1 MNDGY
6 GLAMA
11 LRRSYL
17 AMHRQANARFSKLGL
32 TADQFVLLNLLAQE
46 DGITQR
52 ELVERSFSDPNT
64 VRAML
69 VLLEGQELILREPHP
84 TDARARCVLLTKKG
98 RRLHAKAWEASADFH
113 QLLQD
118 LIRPAELRTLLET
131 LQRVEQGIV
140 TATPQRT

>member
-1 MNDGY
+1 
-6 GLAMA
+6 MA

-32 TADQFVLLNLLAQE
+32 TADQFVLLNLLAEE
-46 DGITQR
+46 DGITQA

-69 VLLEGQELILREPHP
+69 VLLEGQELLLRQPHP
-84 TDARARCVLLTKKG
+84 TDARARCVWLTKKG
-98 RRLHAKAWEASADFH
+98 RRLQTKATATTADFH

-118 LIRPAELRTLLET
+118 LVRPGELRTLLET
-131 LQRVEQGIV
+131 LQRLERGI
-140 TATPQRT
+140 TAAAQKRAMAKTT